1 MLQVDDP
8 PTEYVPAGHVV
19 HLVEDIPEKVPAGHF
34 VQTAERNKEYVPA
47 GHVSQTSDKSPLE
60 KVPALHGIQILFLYT

>member
-47 GHVSQTSDKSPLE
+47 GQS
-60 KVPALHGIQILFLYT
+60 LHCGE